1 MLNRPNLR
9 HLPGLLALS
18 LACPVAAQEFT
29 TPRPSPDAK
38 VIQTVGTTEMS
49 VTYSRPGVKNRVV
62 WGGLVPWGKA
72 WRTGAN
78 EITQFQSADDVWVE
92 GQKLAAGTY
101 ALVTTPNPDAVTFAF
116 STQKD
121 MAGLTGYDPKTN
133 VLSVTVK
140 PVAAPHVE
148 RMQFTFDEPTTDEV
162 TLTLRWEKLAVPL
175 RLRVDTNGKT
185 LAAAR
190 TAVAAAED
198 GRLAHPL
205 PRGLV
210 GVRRRRGAGG
220 DGEVGE
226 QRRQGEV
233 QLPDVGAA
241 REARGQERRQA
252 DRGQV
257 DEAVDRVRQG
267 GHHRGEGAGGHEREA
282 ARGVDVGEVGGAV
295 LLKPPAAGR
304 RGFSTSCRRGF
315 QRPAAGGFRFFRLPC
330 AGNAARAAPPRPA

>member
-1 MLNRPNLR
+1 MLRQHSLR
-9 HLPGLLALS
+9 GSAGLLALL
-18 LACPVAAQEFT
+18 LACPVAAQDFT
-29 TPRPSPDAK
+29 TPRPSPGAK

-140 PVAAPHVE
+140 PVPAPHVE

-190 TAVAAAED
+190 TAVAAAKTDDWRTPYRAASWAFDAGVAPEETAKWANSAAKVKSNFQTS
-198 GRLAHPL
+198 GLLAKL
-205 PRGLV
+205 
-210 GVRRRRGAGG
+210 AAKSG
-220 DGEVGE
+220 DKQTAVKLMKQSIAFGK
-226 QRRQGEV
+226 
-233 QLPDVGAA
+233 
-241 REARGQERRQA
+241 A
-252 DRGQV
+252 DTTVAKEQV
-257 DEAVDRVRQG
+257 DTNEK
-267 GHHRGEGAGGHEREA
+267 
-282 ARGVDVGEVGGAV
+282 
-295 LLKPPAAGR
+295 LLAEWTGSK
-304 RGFSTSCRRGF
+304 
-315 QRPAAGGFRFFRLPC
+315 
-330 AGNAARAAPPRPA
+330 

>member
-1 MLNRPNLR
+1 TARAGAAACSLPARGSLGDGASSEDAASGVYPGGGSGRHPQNSGCKQRTARHGILLACVLRPWVLPPSGPGAIRGSNHSRRSSMLNRPNLR
-9 HLPGLLALS
+9 HLPGLLALL

-29 TPRPSPDAK
+29 TPRPSPNAK

-49 VTYSRPGVKNRVV
+49 VSYSRPGVKNRVV

-140 PVAAPHVE
+140 PVPAPHVE

-175 RLRVDTNGKT
+175 RLR
-185 LAAAR
+185 
-190 TAVAAAED
+190 
-198 GRLAHPL
+198 
-205 PRGLV
+205 
-210 GVRRRRGAGG
+210 
-220 DGEVGE
+220 
-226 QRRQGEV
+226 
-233 QLPDVGAA
+233 
-241 REARGQERRQA
+241 
-252 DRGQV
+252 
-257 DEAVDRVRQG
+257 
-267 GHHRGEGAGGHEREA
+267 
-282 ARGVDVGEVGGAV
+282 
-295 LLKPPAAGR
+295 
-304 RGFSTSCRRGF
+304 
-315 QRPAAGGFRFFRLPC
+315 
-330 AGNAARAAPPRPA
+330 

>member
-9 HLPGLLALS
+9 HLPGLLALL

-29 TPRPSPDAK
+29 TPRPSPNAK

-49 VTYSRPGVKNRVV
+49 VSYSRPGVKNRVV

-148 RMQFTFDEPTTDEV
+148 RMQFTFDEPTSDEV
-162 TLTLRWEKLAVPL
+162 TLTLRWEKLAVPM

-185 LAAAR
+185 LASAR
-190 TAVAAAED
+190 TAIAAAKADDWRTPYRAASWAFDAGVAPEETAKWANSAAKVKSNFQTS
-198 GRLAHPL
+198 GLLAKL
-205 PRGLV
+205 
-210 GVRRRRGAGG
+210 AAKSG
-220 DGEVGE
+220 DKQTAVKLMKQSIAFGK
-226 QRRQGEV
+226 
-233 QLPDVGAA
+233 
-241 REARGQERRQA
+241 A
-252 DRGQV
+252 DTTVAKEQV
-257 DEAVDRVRQG
+257 DTNEK
-267 GHHRGEGAGGHEREA
+267 
-282 ARGVDVGEVGGAV
+282 
-295 LLKPPAAGR
+295 LLAEW
-304 RGFSTSCRRGF
+304 TS
-315 QRPAAGGFRFFRLPC
+315 AK
-330 AGNAARAAPPRPA
+330 

>member
-1 MLNRPNLR
+1 MLRQPSLR
-9 HLPGLLALS
+9 LTAGLLALM
-18 LACPVAAQEFT
+18 LACPAAAQTLT
-29 TPRPSPDAK
+29 TPRPSPNAK

-49 VTYSRPGVKNRVV
+49 VSYSRPGVKNRVV

-78 EITQFQSADDVWVE
+78 EITQFQCADDVWVE

-140 PVAAPHVE
+140 PVAADFVE

-175 RLRVDTNGKT
+175 RLKVDTNGKT

-190 TAVAAAED
+190 NSVAAMDDWRTPYRAANWAFDAGVAPEETAKWANEAAKLKSNFQTSGLLAKIAAKKGDKQTAVKLMKQSIAF
-198 GRLAHPL
+198 GK
-205 PRGLV
+205 
-210 GVRRRRGAGG
+210 
-220 DGEVGE
+220 
-226 QRRQGEV
+226 
-233 QLPDVGAA
+233 
-241 REARGQERRQA
+241 A
-252 DRGQV
+252 DTTVAKEQV
-257 DEAVDRVRQG
+257 DTNEK
-267 GHHRGEGAGGHEREA
+267 
-282 ARGVDVGEVGGAV
+282 
-295 LLKPPAAGR
+295 LLAEW
-304 RGFSTSCRRGF
+304 TS
-315 QRPAAGGFRFFRLPC
+315 AK
-330 AGNAARAAPPRPA
+330 

>member
-1 MLNRPNLR
+1 
-9 HLPGLLALS
+9 
-18 LACPVAAQEFT
+18 
-29 TPRPSPDAK
+29 
-38 VIQTVGTTEMS
+38 MS
-49 VTYSRPGVKNRVV
+49 VSYSRPGVKNRVV

-162 TLTLRWEKLAVPL
+162 TLTLRWEKLAVPM

-185 LAAAR
+185 LASAR
-190 TAVAAAED
+190 TAIAAAKADDWRTPYRAASWAFDAGVAPEETAKWANSAAKVKSNFQTS
-198 GRLAHPL
+198 GLLAKL
-205 PRGLV
+205 
-210 GVRRRRGAGG
+210 AAKSG
-220 DGEVGE
+220 DKQTAVKLMKQSIAFGK
-226 QRRQGEV
+226 
-233 QLPDVGAA
+233 
-241 REARGQERRQA
+241 A
-252 DRGQV
+252 DTTVAKEQV
-257 DEAVDRVRQG
+257 DTNEK
-267 GHHRGEGAGGHEREA
+267 
-282 ARGVDVGEVGGAV
+282 
-295 LLKPPAAGR
+295 LLAEW
-304 RGFSTSCRRGF
+304 TS
-315 QRPAAGGFRFFRLPC
+315 AK
-330 AGNAARAAPPRPA
+330 

>member
-9 HLPGLLALS
+9 HLPGLLALL

-29 TPRPSPDAK
+29 APRPSPNAK

-49 VTYSRPGVKNRVV
+49 VSYSRPGVKNRVV

-190 TAVAAAED
+190 TAVAAAKTDDWRTPYRAASWAFDAGVAPEETAKWAN
-198 GRLAHPL
+198 GAAKVKSNFQTSGLLAKL
-205 PRGLV
+205 
-210 GVRRRRGAGG
+210 AAKGG
-220 DGEVGE
+220 DKQTAVKLMKQSIAFGK
-226 QRRQGEV
+226 
-233 QLPDVGAA
+233 
-241 REARGQERRQA
+241 A
-252 DRGQV
+252 DTTVAKEQV
-257 DEAVDRVRQG
+257 DTNEK
-267 GHHRGEGAGGHEREA
+267 
-282 ARGVDVGEVGGAV
+282 
-295 LLKPPAAGR
+295 LLAEW
-304 RGFSTSCRRGF
+304 TS
-315 QRPAAGGFRFFRLPC
+315 AK
-330 AGNAARAAPPRPA
+330 